1 MKFEAKFDVVKQN
14 NTTRDF
20 NRMKRKIKQQYN
32 IKSHNDSKD
41 KAMPK
46 LAPPKKE
53 EEKIIGFED
62 FARNDGTDDFSNF
75 PTSFGDDW
83 NDSPAKK

>member
-1 MKFEAKFDVVKQN
+1 
-14 NTTRDF
+14 
-20 NRMKRKIKQQYN
+20 
-32 IKSHNDSKD
+32 
-41 KAMPK
+41 MPK

-83 NDSPAKK
+83 NDSPAKKQKSQKKEETKV